1 MAEIKITLVE
11 DHPEYRESLAL
22 ALSYADGIQLAHKFG
37 TAEQALHF
45 LEYEAIGQMPDLI
58 LLDLNLPGMNGIEAI
73 PWLKKQTPKTPIM
86 ILTQSDREADVI
98 TAIAAGA
105 SGYLLKS
112 ATRNQL
118 TDAIRLVIEGGAPLD
133 PNVAKYILNKL
144 HTPPRKKTDTIAL
157 TEREIDVLT
166 QLAEGLVKKQI
177 AERLNISSHT
187 VDNHIRHIYEKL
199 QVPNAP
205 AAVNKAHHLG
215 LFRLKNNDQ

>member
-1 MAEIKITLVE
+1 MSEIKISLIE

-22 ALSYADGIQLAHKFG
+22 ALSYAEGIQLTHQFG

-45 LEYEAIGQMPDLI
+45 LEYEANGQMPDLI

-73 PWLKKQTPKTPIM
+73 PWLKKQTPKTPII
-86 ILTQSDREADVI
+86 ILTQSEREADVV

-118 TDAIRLVIEGGAPLD
+118 TDAIRLVIKGGAPLD

-144 HTPPRKKTDTIAL
+144 HTPPTKKAETSAL
-157 TEREIDVLT
+157 TDREIQVLT
-166 QLAEGLVKKQI
+166 LLGEGLVKKQI
-177 AERLNISSHT
+177 AAQLDISSHT

-199 QVPNAP
+199 RVPNAP
-205 AAVNKAHHLG
+205 AAIAKAFKTGIFH
-215 LFRLKNNDQ
+215 